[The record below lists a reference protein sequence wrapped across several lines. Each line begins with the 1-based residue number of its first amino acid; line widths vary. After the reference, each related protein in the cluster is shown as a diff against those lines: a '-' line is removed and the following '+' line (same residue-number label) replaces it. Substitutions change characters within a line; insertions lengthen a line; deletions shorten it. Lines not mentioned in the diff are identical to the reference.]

1 MKKIIWLSDIHLNFL
16 TEKGIIKF
24 LESIK
29 NTSSDSVW
37 LSGDIAQA
45 DTLIETLSMLESEIK
60 QTIYF
65 VLGNHDYYLGS
76 FSDVRFKIRRLCNE
90 SDKLYWLSDSGIV
103 GITPEVG
110 LIGHDS
116 WADGRLGNYESS
128 DLLLNDYILI
138 KDFNPL
144 VKTTKSDMQYL
155 PGGISNIQILFTSIE
170 AKQSRLARM
179 QALAEEAILHL
190 ERYLPRALERYKKVF
205 FLTHVPPFREA
216 CWHRG
221 KISDDN
227 GLPHFSTKIVGD
239 TLVRIM
245 KQNPNRHLSV
255 LCGHTHSMAEAKI
268 LGNLTVFAAQADYG
282 HPVIQKI
289 LKFKD

>member
-1 MKKIIWLSDIHLNFL
+1 MIWLSDIHLNFL
-16 TEKGIIKF
+16 TEKEIIKF

-29 NTSSDSVW
+29 NTPSDSIW
-37 LSGDIAQA
+37 ISGDIAQA
-45 DTLIETLSMLESEIK
+45 DTLIKYLSIIESEIE
-60 QTIYF
+60 QSIYF

-76 FSDVRFKIRRLCNE
+76 FNEVRSKILKLCNASE
-90 SDKLYWLSDSGIV
+90 RICWLSDSGVV
-103 GITPEVG
+103 GMAPETG

-144 VKTTKSDMQYL
+144 IKEAKSDMQNL
-155 PGGISNIQILFTSIE
+155 PGGIDHIQLLFTSIE
-170 AKQSRLARM
+170 AKQSRLTRM
-179 QALAEEAILHL
+179 QALAEEAVLHL
-190 ERYLPRALERYKKVF
+190 ERHLPRALKKYKQVY

-239 TLVRIM
+239 TLVRLM
-245 KQNPNRHLSV
+245 KKHPERHLTV
-255 LCGHTHSMAEAKI
+255 LCGHTHSKAEVRV
-268 LGNLTVFAAQADYG
+268 LDNLTVLAAEAEYG
-282 HPVIQKI
+282 KPKIQKI
-289 LKFKD
+289 LNM

>member
-144 VKTTKSDMQYL
+144 VKAAKSDMQYL

-245 KQNPNRHLSV
+245 KQYPDRHLTV
-255 LCGHTHSMAEAKI
+255 LCGHTHSKAKVKV
-268 LGNLTVFAAQADYG
+268 LDNLMVFAAQAEYG
-282 HPVIQKI
+282 KPEIQRI
-289 LKFKD
+289 LNI

>member
-1 MKKIIWLSDIHLNFL
+1 MKKAIWLSDIHLNFL
-16 TEKGIIKF
+16 TETETVKF

-29 NTSSDSVW
+29 NTPSDSVW
-37 LSGDIAQA
+37 ISGDIAQA
-45 DTLIETLSMLESEIK
+45 DTLIEFLSIIESEIK
-60 QTIYF
+60 QSIYF

-76 FSDVRFKIRRLCNE
+76 FNEVKSNILKLCNTSE
-90 SDKLYWLSDSGIV
+90 RLFWLSDSGVV

-110 LIGHDS
+110 LLGHDS

-144 VKTTKSDMQYL
+144 IKEAEADMQHL
-155 PGGISNIQILFTSIE
+155 PGGINNIQRLFTSIE
-170 AKQSRLARM
+170 AKQSRLIRM
-179 QALAEEAILHL
+179 QALAEEAVQHIERHL
-190 ERYLPRALERYKKVF
+190 PEALKKYKQVY

-221 KISDDN
+221 KISDDS

-239 TLVRIM
+239 ALVYLMR
-245 KQNPNRHLSV
+245 KHPDRHLTV
-255 LCGHTHSMAEAKI
+255 LCGHTHSNAEVRV
-268 LGNLTVFAAQADYG
+268 LDNLMVFAAKAEYG
-282 HPVIQKI
+282 KPKIQKI
-289 LKFKD
+289 LIM

>member
-16 TEKGIIKF
+16 TEKGIISF
-24 LESIK
+24 LKSIK
-29 NTSSDSVW
+29 ETSPDSVW

-45 DTLIETLSMLESEIK
+45 DTLIEYLSIIESEIK
-60 QTIYF
+60 QSIYF

-76 FSDVRFKIRRLCNE
+76 FNEVRSKIRKLCNASERLC
-90 SDKLYWLSDSGIV
+90 WLNDTDV
-103 GITPEVG
+103 VEATPEVG
-110 LIGHDS
+110 FIGHDS

-144 VKTTKSDMQYL
+144 LKEAKSDMQYF
-155 PGGISNIQILFTSIE
+155 PGGINNIQRLFTGIE
-170 AKQSRLARM
+170 TKQSRLARM
-179 QALAEEAILHL
+179 QALAEEAVLHI

-205 FLTHVPPFREA
+205 FLTHVPPFKEA

-227 GLPHFSTKIVGD
+227 GLPHFSTKSVGD

-245 KQNPNRHLSV
+245 KQNPERQLTV
-255 LCGHTHSMAEAKI
+255 LCGHTHSKAEVEM
-268 LGNLTVFAAQADYG
+268 LNNLMVFAAHAEYG
-282 HPVIQKI
+282 KPEIQKVFNI
-289 LKFKD
+289 